1 MHTSIRPFPHLRVCR
16 SVPCRVC
23 RWERRDGRQIIVSGT
38 LERLVAQLIES
49 NQSEK
54 LAVLTGY
61 TGPDYVYTF
70 LLSHTY
76 FTTSTIFLEKLQE
89 HYFASPPPGL
99 GPGELKVI
107 ESKQLGTQTRFP
119 SSPLPSL
126 SCRTA
131 PLMPPL
137 MPHRTVHTRSL
148 RFPAC
153 CRCDR
158 VLTCGAGHR
167 IVNTLKRWIDNHHYF
182 FEQDSQLVK
191 AFEEFMTR
199 LEQHGDKHQE
209 WAAALRVRVTSRP
222 PAAQKREGGKERV
235 AHELMS
241 GEWERIRRRCWRT
254 GRW

>member
-1 MHTSIRPFPHLRVCR
+1 VPCR
-16 SVPCRVC
+16 AVPCRVC

-119 SSPLPSL
+119 SPPPLPSL

-137 MPHRTVHTRSL
+137 MPHPGTAHTRSL

-153 CRCDR
+153 CW
-158 VLTCGAGHR
+158 CGACAHVCWPQNCEYAQAVDR
-167 IVNTLKRWIDNHHYF
+167 
-182 FEQDSQLVK
+182 Q
-191 AFEEFMTR
+191 
-199 LEQHGDKHQE
+199 
-209 WAAALRVRVTSRP
+209 P
-222 PAAQKREGGKERV
+222 P
-235 AHELMS
+235 LFL
-241 GEWERIRRRCWRT
+241 
-254 GRW
+254 

>member
-1 MHTSIRPFPHLRVCR
+1 MHNSIAR
-16 SVPCRVC
+16 SSLICSCVPCRVC

-119 SSPLPSL
+119 YPPPLPFSL
-126 SCRTA
+126 MSHRTA
-131 PLMPPL
+131 
-137 MPHRTVHTRSL
+137 HT
-148 RFPAC
+148 
-153 CRCDR
+153 
-158 VLTCGAGHR
+158 
-167 IVNTLKRWIDNHHYF
+167 
-182 FEQDSQLVK
+182 
-191 AFEEFMTR
+191 
-199 LEQHGDKHQE
+199 
-209 WAAALRVRVTSRP
+209 TSRATP
-222 PAAQKREGGKERV
+222 EHR
-235 AHELMS
+235 AHSLTAVPSFLVRCVCSRALATEL
-241 GEWERIRRRCWRT
+241 
-254 GRW
+254 

>member
-1 MHTSIRPFPHLRVCR
+1 
-16 SVPCRVC
+16 
-23 RWERRDGRQIIVSGT
+23 VSGT

-119 SSPLPSL
+119 PPSL
-126 SCRTA
+126 FSPHAA
-131 PLMPPL
+131 PHRIAHTHSFALFGAVRRAVRERVFAQNCEYAQEVDRQPPL
-137 MPHRTVHTRSL
+137 FL
-148 RFPAC
+148 
-153 CRCDR
+153 
-158 VLTCGAGHR
+158 
-167 IVNTLKRWIDNHHYF
+167 
-182 FEQDSQLVK
+182 
-191 AFEEFMTR
+191 
-199 LEQHGDKHQE
+199 
-209 WAAALRVRVTSRP
+209 
-222 PAAQKREGGKERV
+222 
-235 AHELMS
+235 
-241 GEWERIRRRCWRT
+241 
-254 GRW
+254 